1 MSHQIRWNLWDR
13 FSNVILKERV
23 WIFSPI
29 YIQQIADSDDGIGR
43 DMLRW
48 DILWCLFYISF
59 VFWHRDW
66 DHGGRQGEWHWLWK
80 HISLVPTRHW
90 TLYIHNPHCS
100 EARLTSSLVTS
111 RRTTFII
118 DILYEGNRKN
128 NWLYQDCG
136 KFWEQH
142 VSAFIHSKLQLSPNN
157 ISPVS
162 FLLWKMF
169 MYIFNFLCHTWK
181 HVSWKESFHC

>member
-59 VFWHRDW
+59 VFWHRDSRDW
-66 DHGGRQGEWHWLWK
+66 DHGGRRE
-80 HISLVPTRHW
+80 SDTD
-90 TLYIHNPHCS
+90 Y
-100 EARLTSSLVTS
+100 
-111 RRTTFII
+111 
-118 DILYEGNRKN
+118 GNI
-128 NWLYQDCG
+128 
-136 KFWEQH
+136 FP
-142 VSAFIHSKLQLSPNN
+142 LSPLDTGHS
-157 ISPVS
+157 ISIILIALRRGWLHLWSPVAGLH
-162 FLLWKMF
+162 LLL
-169 MYIFNFLCHTWK
+169 IFYTRGTEKIIGFIK
-181 HVSWKESFHC
+181 IVESFGSNMWVLSFILNCNYRQIIFHQ